1 MIQRAKRRFLAIFWS
16 LVCWINLI
24 LHILIVLNV
33 FQLFTIAMIYEK
45 RGFLPGKPIIDYHD
59 WQQGPKMT
67 VLANGHN
74 VLNVQV
80 GHVDK
85 VKGNE
90 GTVGTGETG

>member
-1 MIQRAKRRFLAIFWS
+1 MIEFDLFEWS
-16 LVCWINLI
+16 DIANNDSGKCFSTFGHGDRPCLINQI
-24 LHILIVLNV
+24 CM
-33 FQLFTIAMIYEK
+33 TDMIYAEK
-45 RGFLPGKPIIDYHD
+45 
-59 WQQGPKMT
+59 GPNMT
-67 VLANGHN
+67 VLTNGLN

>member
-1 MIQRAKRRFLAIFWS
+1 
-16 LVCWINLI
+16 
-24 LHILIVLNV
+24 
-33 FQLFTIAMIYEK
+33 
-45 RGFLPGKPIIDYHD
+45 
-59 WQQGPKMT
+59 MT
-67 VLANGHN
+67 VLVNGLD

>member
-1 MIQRAKRRFLAIFWS
+1 
-16 LVCWINLI
+16 
-24 LHILIVLNV
+24 
-33 FQLFTIAMIYEK
+33 
-45 RGFLPGKPIIDYHD
+45 
-59 WQQGPKMT
+59 MT
-67 VLANGHN
+67 VLANGLN